1 VAKGEDMTALNE
13 ECTGLVSKV
22 WTWISRRGI
31 HILDEEISGL
41 WLLPLSNG
49 KYRKVI
55 PRSSSSQA
63 YLAPT
68 GEIGEL
74 MWKFDAKTS
83 LKPLPLFDIGPTG
96 LASDFV
102 LKLTTSPDIM
112 SKLFLKDANNIVFFL
127 EWFDKISHLVEDA
140 PDKEKLLLARL
151 IASKLAQRLTSSEC
165 SIVVRA
171 LTHLKIFQKVSWKA
185 EGDKTFVQNFSS
197 VQKS

>member
-1 VAKGEDMTALNE
+1 
-13 ECTGLVSKV
+13 
-22 WTWISRRGI
+22 
-31 HILDEEISGL
+31 
-41 WLLPLSNG
+41 
-49 KYRKVI
+49 
-55 PRSSSSQA
+55 
-63 YLAPT
+63 
-68 GEIGEL
+68 
-74 MWKFDAKTS
+74 
-83 LKPLPLFDIGPTG
+83 
-96 LASDFV
+96 
-102 LKLTTSPDIM
+102 M

-140 PDKEKLLLARL
+140 PDEEKLLLARL